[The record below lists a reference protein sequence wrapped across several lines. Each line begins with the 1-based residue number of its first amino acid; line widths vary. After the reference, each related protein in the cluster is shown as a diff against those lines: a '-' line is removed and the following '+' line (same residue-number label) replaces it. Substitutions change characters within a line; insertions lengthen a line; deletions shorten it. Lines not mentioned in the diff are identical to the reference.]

1 MYNRMQAEQEV
12 LGSILINPRY
22 APFILNR
29 LYLSDFHGKRNRA
42 IFRAITALSG
52 QSVEANPA
60 AVLGEL
66 RKFGIT
72 EETLSGDD
80 LRRLMDIT
88 PTAAGVEESIQQLER
103 ERRVAL

>member
-29 LYLSDFHGKRNRA
+29 LYLSDFHEKRNQA
-42 IFRAITALSG
+42 IFRAITALSD

-66 RKFGIT
+66 RKCGIT
-72 EETLSGDD
+72 EEILSGDD

-88 PTAAGVEESIQQLER
+88 PTAAGVEESIQQLEQ